1 MTDIHFQHT
10 DSGQAPVPVGQS
22 YHALLTPLFWRLLAC
37 LLLSFLVICTAWSV
51 RAEVPQERNIKA
63 AFIAKFIGYID
74 FPVAEAGS
82 AEMHLVIG
90 VLGADD
96 VAADLTRQ
104 VTGRSINGRTVTVKT
119 IAPREKLDGLH
130 ILFIG
135 VAESDSAEKPL
146 RNAAALGI
154 LSITE
159 FDSGMRLG
167 SVINFRMVDDRVRF
181 EVSLPAA
188 EKAGLKLSSRLL
200 SVAYLVQKAA
210 P

>member
-1 MTDIHFQHT
+1 M
-10 DSGQAPVPVGQS
+10 
-22 YHALLTPLFWRLLAC
+22 
-37 LLLSFLVICTAWSV
+37 FLPFFVICTAWSV
-51 RAEVPQERNIKA
+51 KAEVPQERNIKA

-74 FPVAEAGS
+74 FPAVEVGS
-82 AEMHLVIG
+82 AETPLVIG

-96 VAADLTRQ
+96 VANDLTRQ
-104 VTGRSINGRTVTVKT
+104 VSGRSINGRIVTVRT
-119 IAPREKLDGLH
+119 LGPREKLDGLN

-135 VAESDSAEKPL
+135 VAESDSAERPL
-146 RNAAALGI
+146 RNAASLGI
-154 LSITE
+154 LTITE

-188 EKAGLKLSSRLL
+188 DKAGLKLSSRLL
-200 SVAYLVQKAA
+200 SVAYLVQKAT